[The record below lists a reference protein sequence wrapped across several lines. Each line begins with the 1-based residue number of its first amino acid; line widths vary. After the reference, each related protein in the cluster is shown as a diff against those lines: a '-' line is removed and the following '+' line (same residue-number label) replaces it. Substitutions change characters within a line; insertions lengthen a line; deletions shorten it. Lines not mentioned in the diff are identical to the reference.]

1 MRLWHFVVG
10 IIIAI
15 LLPFGFYL
23 SYHGLVLAD
32 TQPDWGNFG
41 SYMSGVA
48 GPAVGAV
55 TLIFMML
62 SFLQQ
67 ARAASTTIFFSMV
80 AEHEK
85 SVRAYSTEYSQAYT
99 GLEYLQWIWR
109 NVASKAESAQ
119 LDEEE
124 IRKALSVN
132 VAELIPLVSAVVT
145 VIHYVD
151 DDPNFDSRTRQR
163 YVQYFW
169 SRLSGVEKK
178 LLLAILKYDEI
189 GSELRPLFTKYR
201 QVVRTYVSTNES
213 EILFVETLRDHAL
226 V

>member
-1 MRLWHFVVG
+1 MRTWHFVVG
-10 IIIAI
+10 ISISII
-15 LLPFGFYL
+15 LPFCFYL
-23 SYHGLVLAD
+23 SYHSLLLSD

-55 TLIFMML
+55 TLVFMML
-62 SFLQQ
+62 SFRQQ

-109 NVASKAESAQ
+109 NVASLAESGQ
-119 LDEEE
+119 FDENK
-124 IRKALSVN
+124 IREALAVN
-132 VAELIPLVSAVVT
+132 IAELVPLVSAVVT

-151 DDPNFDSRTRQR
+151 DDPNFDRRTRQR

-189 GSELRPLFTKYR
+189 GSELKPLFIKYR
-201 QVVRTYVSTNES
+201 KVVRTHVSTNKS
-213 EILFVETLRDHAL
+213 EILFVKALRDHVL
-226 V
+226 D